1 MDRLRRI
8 AGMGKAKFPAAAAR
22 EEKDESVVFFRELYK
37 REKNRDTDLLE
48 PMYSVES
55 SSMPSKVKYLAVA
68 IIFPTH
74 VDCICST
81 D

>member
-48 PMYSVES
+48 PMYSVEFD
-55 SSMPSKVKYLAVA
+55 A
-68 IIFPTH
+68 IQGEISGCGNHFSYA
-74 VDCICST
+74 C
-81 D
+81 